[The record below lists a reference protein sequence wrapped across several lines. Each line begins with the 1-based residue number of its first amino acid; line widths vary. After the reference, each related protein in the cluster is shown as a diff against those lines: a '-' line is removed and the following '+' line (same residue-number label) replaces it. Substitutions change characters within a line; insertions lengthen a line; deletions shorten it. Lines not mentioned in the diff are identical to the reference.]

1 MHRLVTPRW
10 LLAHVGVVVAVVAF
24 LALGWWQVRRA
35 AEGNLLSYG
44 YAVEW
49 PVFAGFV
56 IFVWVKE
63 MRAALR
69 RAPGDA
75 VAGKEPGVGG
85 ESATS
90 PVGSQLAGSQPGAS
104 RSARRPRSVRTGAA
118 YDDSDD
124 PQLAA
129 YNKYLAWLNAN
140 PQASPSDYRG

>member
-1 MHRLVTPRW
+1 VRRLVTPRW
-10 LLAHVGVVVAVVAF
+10 LLAHAGVVVAVVTF

-56 IFVWVKE
+56 IYVWIRE
-63 MRAALR
+63 MRGALPR
-69 RAPGDA
+69 RPSGEAPPPSPS
-75 VAGKEPGVGG
+75 AGADRSF
-85 ESATS
+85 ESAE
-90 PVGSQLAGSQPGAS
+90 G
-104 RSARRPRSVRTGAA
+104 RRPVRSSVA

-129 YNKYLAWLNAN
+129 YNHYLAWLNAN
-140 PQASPSDYRG
+140 PQANPGDYPGSPSTKET